1 MASNR
6 RYCMIVIGIALLF
19 LIYISLYMAYL
30 GTKTT
35 MLKSEMN
42 EKFSIK
48 EELSLDKNEQ
58 LKTCDYTEESF
69 AYPVISPNIPDD
81 PKIMTYI
88 GYNLNKYNKGINGG
102 ITGEDKSLVK
112 LIKPLLKY
120 DGIHKAVKRGKKDI
134 EIQKWKMN
142 EKTTKMLQS
151 NLGYYG
157 SNKLLPPK
165 NFPF

>member
-1 MASNR
+1 MAKNR
-6 RYCMIVIGIALLF
+6 KFCMIALGIALLF
-19 LIYISLYMAYL
+19 FIYISLYMAYL
-30 GTKTT
+30 GAKTA

-42 EKFSIK
+42 EKFSMK
-48 EELSLDKNEQ
+48 EDLSLDKNAQ

-69 AYPVISPNIPDD
+69 AYPVMSPNIPVD

-88 GYNLNKYNKGINGG
+88 GYNLNKFNKGRKGG
-102 ITGEDKSLVK
+102 ITGEDNSLVK
-112 LIKPLLKY
+112 LMKPLLKY
-120 DGIHKAVKRGKKDI
+120 DGIHKEVDRGKKDI

-142 EKTTKMLQS
+142 EKTTKMQQS

>member
-6 RYCMIVIGIALLF
+6 RYCMIVIGIALIF

-30 GTKTT
+30 GTKATI
-35 MLKSEMN
+35 LKSEMN

>member
-6 RYCMIVIGIALLF
+6 RYCMIVIGIALIF

-35 MLKSEMN
+35 ILKSEMN

>member
-1 MASNR
+1 
-6 RYCMIVIGIALLF
+6 
-19 LIYISLYMAYL
+19 MAYL
-30 GTKTT
+30 GAKTA

-42 EKFSIK
+42 EKFSMK
-48 EELSLDKNEQ
+48 EDLSLDKNAQ

-69 AYPVISPNIPDD
+69 AYPVMSPNIPVD

-88 GYNLNKYNKGINGG
+88 GYNLNKCNKGIKGG
-102 ITGEDKSLVK
+102 ITGEDNSLVK
-112 LIKPLLKY
+112 LVKPLLKY

-142 EKTTKMLQS
+142 DKTTEMQQS

>member
-6 RYCMIVIGIALLF
+6 KFCMIAIGLALLF
-19 LIYISLYMAYL
+19 FIYISLYMAYL
-30 GTKTT
+30 GTKTA

-42 EKFSIK
+42 ETFTD
-48 EELSLDKNEQ
+48 LDDNKQ

-69 AYPVISPNIPDD
+69 AYPVMSPNIPED

-88 GYNLNKYNKGINGG
+88 EYDMNKYNKGVKGG
-102 ITGEDKSLVK
+102 ITGIDTSNVQLM
-112 LIKPLLKY
+112 KPLLKY
-120 DGIHKAVKRGKKDI
+120 DGIHKSDKRANKDI

-142 EKTTKMLQS
+142 KKTTQIEQS

>member
-35 MLKSEMN
+35 ILKSEMN
-42 EKFSIK
+42 EKFSMK
-48 EELSLDKNEQ
+48 EELSLDKNAQ

-69 AYPVISPNIPDD
+69 AYPVMSPNIPDD

-88 GYNLNKYNKGINGG
+88 GYNLNKYNKGIKGG
-102 ITGEDKSLVK
+102 ITGVDRSLVK
-112 LIKPLLKY
+112 LMKPLLKY

-142 EKTTKMLQS
+142 EKTTEMLQS